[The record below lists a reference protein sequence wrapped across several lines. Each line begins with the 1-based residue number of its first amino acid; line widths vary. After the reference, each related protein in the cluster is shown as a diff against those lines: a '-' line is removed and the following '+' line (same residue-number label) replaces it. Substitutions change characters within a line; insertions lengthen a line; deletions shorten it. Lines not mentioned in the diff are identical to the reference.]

1 MTFVESVKTC
11 FKKYTEFNGRATRSE
26 YWFFF
31 LFSALVG
38 FSLGVLDAAIFP
50 NNTSGVLSLIFGII
64 TFIPYI
70 AVGCRRLHDINRSGW
85 WIALPYGLSFFA
97 AILTA
102 ISETLLFLGLIAA
115 GGSFILLIVWLAT
128 EGQKIKNRFGAKP

>member
-1 MTFVESVKTC
+1 MTFVESIKTC

-31 LFSALVG
+31 LFSALVAL
-38 FSLGVLDAAIFP
+38 SLGVLDAAIFP
-50 NNTSGVLSLIFGII
+50 GNTSGVLSLIFVII
-64 TFIPYI
+64 TFIPSI

-85 WIALPYGLSFFA
+85 WITLPYGLSFFA

-102 ISETLLFLGLIAA
+102 ISESLLFLGLIAA
-115 GGSFILLIVWLAT
+115 GGTFILLIVWLAT